1 MPMPLFVNGFVS
13 PQVFSKNKEVENPEN
28 QEKFRL
34 NYLHEL
40 LNEQQ
45 KLNQELSGSVMKFD
59 SSLEQN
65 RQEQIKHFNALVSSL
80 AKQENLSEKVIENI
94 YEQKESTSDLDD
106 KLIKLE
112 EMHEQFSKTLLNK
125 ELTSQAILDQLACQQ
140 SMIIDLNRKLLEYE
154 DVTKALVIQA
164 QKQEELQDMIT
175 KHIDL
180 QGIFHET
187 VMEQLG
193 KQDAVGE
200 GISDQLSE
208 IKSSLSTKANEII
221 EKLENQYSKFSHFLL
236 SLILP
241 NITQKKIIRGK
252 MFKKVNNQEK

>member
-1 MPMPLFVNGFVS
+1 MPLFVNGFVS
-13 PQVFSKNKEVENPEN
+13 PQVFSKNQEVENPEN

-34 NYLHEL
+34 NYLNEV

-45 KLNQELSGSVMKFD
+45 KLNHALSGSVMKFD
-59 SSLEQN
+59 NSLEQN

-164 QKQEELQDMIT
+164 QKQEELQDMIA

-200 GISDQLSE
+200 GISDQLGE

-221 EKLENQYSKFSHFLL
+221 EKLENQYSKFTHFLL
-236 SLILP
+236 SLIVP

-252 MFKKVNNQEK
+252 MFKKENNQEK

>member
-1 MPMPLFVNGFVS
+1 MPLFVNGFVS

-40 LNEQQ
+40 LNEQR
-45 KLNQELSGSVMKFD
+45 KLNHELSGSVMKFD
-59 SSLEQN
+59 NSLEQN

-94 YEQKESTSDLDD
+94 YEQKESASDLDD

-164 QKQEELQDMIT
+164 QKQEELQDMIA

-200 GISDQLSE
+200 GISDQLGE

-221 EKLENQYSKFSHFLL
+221 EKLENQYSKFTHFLL
-236 SLILP
+236 SLIVP

-252 MFKKVNNQEK
+252 MFKKENNQEK

>member
-1 MPMPLFVNGFVS
+1 MPLFVNGFVS
-13 PQVFSKNKEVENPEN
+13 PQVFSKNEEVAEPDN

-34 NYLHEL
+34 NYLHEV

-45 KLNQELSGSVMKFD
+45 RLNQELSGSVSKFD
-59 SSLEQN
+59 NSLQQN
-65 RQEQIKHFNALVSSL
+65 SQDQLKQFHALLSSL
-80 AKQENLSEKVIENI
+80 AKQEDLSETVIKNI

-112 EMHEQFSKTLLNK
+112 ESHEQISKTLLSK

-140 SMIIDLNRKLLEYE
+140 SMIFDLNRKLLEYE

-164 QKQEELQDMIT
+164 QKQEELQDMVA

-180 QGIFHET
+180 QGVFHET
-187 VMEQLG
+187 IMEQLG

-200 GISDQLSE
+200 GISNQLTE
-208 IKSSLSTKANEII
+208 IKSSLSSKANEIL
-221 EKLENQYSKFSHFLL
+221 EKLENQYSKLTHFFL
-236 SLILP
+236 SLIVP
-241 NITQKKIIRGK
+241 NITQKKIINGK
-252 MFKKVNNQEK
+252 MFKKEKNQEK